1 MVQLLA
7 HLVGP
12 PIMKSA
18 GHCSA
23 KFSGLFGGPKLAVD
37 STGPAT
43 KAHKMVKKMS
53 HQLGTT
59 NLGTPNGPLT
69 KSVPGS
75 VVHLGSQFGGPFG
88 NPYGHHVCVTS
99 FVVPLVV
106 QIWLSI
112 WWAI

>member
-1 MVQLLA
+1 MLA

-43 KAHKMVKKMS
+43 KAHKMVKKNVLPTWD
-53 HQLGTT
+53 HQLRHSKW
-59 NLGTPNGPLT
+59 PSDQ
-69 KSVPGS
+69 KCARVS
-75 VVHLGSQFGGPFG
+75 GPFG
-88 NPYGHHVCVTS
+88 
-99 FVVPLVV
+99 VP
-106 QIWLSI
+106 I
-112 WWAI
+112 WWAIW

>member
-1 MVQLLA
+1 MA

-23 KFSGLFGGPKLAVD
+23 KFSGLFGGSKFAVD

-75 VVHLGSQFGGPFG
+75 VVHLGSQFGGLFG
-88 NPYGHHVCVTS
+88 SPNGHHVCGAFGVTR

-112 WWAI
+112 M